1 MCLYSLEAFS
11 KNSGQSHSVSLIS
24 FLCSHASGDLIY
36 TLDAAMPIQTLDDI
50 AATTGPLLGLDPG
63 TKTLGLAISDRTRLI
78 ATPLKTI
85 RRTKF
90 TPDAQ
95 ELIEIYEKNDCVG
108 LVIGLPVNMDGSAG
122 PRVQSV
128 KDFANNLLK
137 MRDLP
142 IFFWDERLSTLA
154 VTRGMLAADM
164 SRKKRAENVDKLA
177 AGYILQGVLDRLRT

>member
-1 MCLYSLEAFS
+1 
-11 KNSGQSHSVSLIS
+11 
-24 FLCSHASGDLIY
+24 
-36 TLDAAMPIQTLDDI
+36 MPIHTIEEI

-90 TPDAQ
+90 TSDAA
-95 ELIEIYEKNDCVG
+95 ELLSIYDSNEAAA
-108 LVIGLPVNMDGSAG
+108 LIIGLPINMDGSAG

-128 KDFANNLLK
+128 KDFANNLMK
-137 MRDLP
+137 IRDLP

-154 VTRGMLAADM
+154 VTRGMLDADM
-164 SRKKRAENVDKLA
+164 SRRKRAENVDKLA
-177 AGYILQGVLDRLRT
+177 AGYILQGVLDRLRN